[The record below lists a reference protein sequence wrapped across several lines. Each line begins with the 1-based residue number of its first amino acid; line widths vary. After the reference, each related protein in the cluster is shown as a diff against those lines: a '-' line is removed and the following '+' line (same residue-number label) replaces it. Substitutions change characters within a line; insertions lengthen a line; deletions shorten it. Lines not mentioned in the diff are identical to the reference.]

1 LTTARQKK
9 FIEAIKLKENNRA
22 IMYGSAVV
30 SGIIFAVIVFSSS
43 LLTLHVDSYLEIIA
57 MILLAFIMSA
67 LVALSVN
74 YFVKYDEEAQTTGLT
89 AWSIARAKE
98 MFKGRKVNELE
109 GKIVNVNWQVKEGD
123 DETVNFSKSDMEEMK
138 ANVGDLV
145 YLTDARK
152 WMGGLKS
159 VHAVYGE
166 PHNETGI
173 VYITEEHTQQSQFV
187 KDKPVT
193 AEKEM

>member
-1 LTTARQKK
+1 MIFFAL
-9 FIEAIKLKENNRA
+9 F
-22 IMYGSAVV
+22 MAV
-30 SGIIFAVIVFSSS
+30 
-43 LLTLHVDSYLEIIA
+43 
-57 MILLAFIMSA
+57 

-74 YFVKYDEEAQTTGLT
+74 YFVKYNEEQQTTGLT

-98 MFKGRKVNELE
+98 MFKGRKVNEID
-109 GKIVNVNWQVKEGD
+109 GKIVKVNWKMKEGD
-123 DETVNFSKSDMEEMK
+123 EDTVNFSKSDMEAMK
-138 ANVGDLV
+138 ANVGDLI

-159 VHAVYGE
+159 VHSVYGE
-166 PHNETGI
+166 PHEEDGI
-173 VYITEEHTQQSQFV
+173 VYITEEHTKQAQFV

>member
-1 LTTARQKK
+1 
-9 FIEAIKLKENNRA
+9 
-22 IMYGSAVV
+22 M
-30 SGIIFAVIVFSSS
+30 IFFALF
-43 LLTLHVDSYLEIIA
+43 
-57 MILLAFIMSA
+57 MSV

-74 YFVKYDEEAQTTGLT
+74 YFVKYDEELQTTGLT

-109 GKIVNVNWQVKEGD
+109 GKIVTINWKIKEGD
-123 DETVNFSKSDMEEMK
+123 DETVNFSTSEMEEMN

-145 YLTDARK
+145 YITDARK

-166 PHNETGI
+166 AHDESGI
-173 VYITEEHTQQSQFV
+173 VYITEEHTKQSQFV

>member
-1 LTTARQKK
+1 
-9 FIEAIKLKENNRA
+9 
-22 IMYGSAVV
+22 MYGISLIAA
-30 SGIIFAVIVFSSS
+30 IIFVAIVFSSS
-43 LLTLHVDSYLEIIA
+43 VLTLHVDSYLEIIM
-57 MILLAFIMSA
+57 MIFFALFMSV
-67 LVALSVN
+67 LVALGVN
-74 YFVKYDEEAQTTGLT
+74 YFVKYDEELQTTGLT

-98 MFKGRKVNELE
+98 IFKGRKVNEIE
-109 GKIVNVNWQVKEGD
+109 GKIVRVNWKVMEGD
-123 DETVNFSKSDMEEMK
+123 DETVNFSAIDMEEMK

-145 YLTDARK
+145 YITDARK

-166 PHNETGI
+166 PHEETGI
-173 VYITEEHTQQSQFV
+173 VYITEEHTKQAQFV